1 VTPAEAAWDR
11 DDRWEVS
18 VSIPAALLKYEE
30 KFIFVLLVGKPAAA
44 GAIERRSEETQR
56 AIRETTMNGQTS
68 DDRVAAPGAAETEET
83 RSVLPRIDPASVS
96 RPRFAWAD
104 VPRYFRDPLGYLS
117 RVRREKGIFA
127 RLPLGPV
134 TPFLISDPALIEHVL
149 VTDNKSYKK
158 DLFIQMLA
166 EEAVGRGLLTSEG
179 DFWRRQRR
187 LAQPAFH
194 RERIAGYA
202 TTMIR
207 CAEAYADTLALG
219 QERALHRDLM
229 ELTLHIVAQA
239 LFSDDENIPTQEV
252 GAALD
257 VLMERYADNL
267 LLAFPVLRRLPLP
280 INRRFDRAMKR
291 LDDIMLSLIARRR
304 ERGGGHSDLLSM
316 LLRAQ
321 DEDGSR
327 MTDRQLRDE
336 VITLFTAGHET
347 TALALSYAFFLLS
360 QHPQVAATL
369 QAELNAVLGPGPLLR
384 LPSFADFPS
393 LRYCEA
399 VVLETLRL
407 YPPAWIIGREA
418 ATDTTLSGVAIPRGA
433 QIWMSQW
440 VVHRDESLFA
450 HADLFRPERWLDG
463 LQKRLPRFAYFP
475 FGGGPRLCIGN
486 SFAMVE
492 ATLVLATIARRYHL
506 RVLTPPPLSLL
517 PSITLR
523 PRDGFLARVEAAV
536 STVAKG
542 A

>member
-1 VTPAEAAWDR
+1 MNTPGCACYTG
-11 DDRWEVS
+11 S
-18 VSIPAALLKYEE
+18 KMS
-30 KFIFVLLVGKPAAA
+30 
-44 GAIERRSEETQR
+44 
-56 AIRETTMNGQTS
+56 GQTS
-68 DDRVAAPGAAETEET
+68 DDRMAAAVTEPTETGPEA
-83 RSVLPRIDPASVS
+83 LPRVDPACVS
-96 RPRFAWAD
+96 RPRFAWTD
-104 VPRYFRDPLGYLS
+104 VPRYFRDPLGYLL
-117 RVRREKGIFA
+117 RVRRDRGPFA

-134 TPFLISDPALIEHVL
+134 TPFLVSDPALIEHVL

-202 TTMIR
+202 QTMIR
-207 CAEAYADTLALG
+207 CADAFADTLQVG
-219 QERALHRDLM
+219 QQRALHRDLM

-239 LFSDDENIPTQEV
+239 LFSDDEDIPTTEV
-252 GAALD
+252 GEALD

-267 LLAFPVLRRLPLP
+267 LLAFPVLRHLPLP
-280 INRRFDRAMKR
+280 LNRRFRRAMVR
-291 LDDIMLSLIARRR
+291 LDEIMLSIISRRR
-304 ERGGGHSDLLSM
+304 ARGGTRSSGGTGQNDLLSM
-316 LLRAQ
+316 LLSAQ
-321 DEDGSR
+321 DEDGSG
-327 MTDRQLRDE
+327 MSDRQLRDE

-369 QAELNAVLGPGPLLR
+369 RAELASVLGPGPSLR
-384 LPSFADFPS
+384 LPAFSDLPA

-407 YPPAWIIGREA
+407 YPPAWIVGREA
-418 ATDTTLSGVAIPRGA
+418 ATDTTLAGLTIPRGS

-440 VVHRDESLFA
+440 VVHRDESLFPQA
-450 HADLFRPERWLDG
+450 EVFRPERWLDG

-492 ATLVLATIARRYHL
+492 ATLVLATIARRVHL
-506 RVLTPPPLSLL
+506 QVSSPVPLALL

-523 PRDGFLARVEAAV
+523 PRDGLSARVEAV
-536 STVAKG
+536 PTLP
-542 A
+542 